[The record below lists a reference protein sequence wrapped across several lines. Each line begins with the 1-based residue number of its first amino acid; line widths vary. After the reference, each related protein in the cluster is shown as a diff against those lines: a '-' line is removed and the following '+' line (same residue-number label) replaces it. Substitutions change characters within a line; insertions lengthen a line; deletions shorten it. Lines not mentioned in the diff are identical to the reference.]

1 MPTPVGHTLAGLA
14 IWAVGDRSKP
24 LKDLLN
30 ARSLGWAGLCV
41 VASNI
46 PDADFISITSS
57 GLTFSGKFHHGISH
71 SIGFAVGLGALVW
84 VWAKIRKSEFAARA
98 AMLTTYCYTLHI
110 FMDLF
115 NIDSYPVNGTG
126 LPALW
131 PFMNRYFTVP
141 IFPGASRAEI
151 FSVYNLVTV
160 GLEVLIYGLML
171 LAALIWGVKRRRMAG
186 RS

>member
-1 MPTPVGHTLAGLA
+1 MGHTLAGLA
-14 IWAVGDRSKP
+14 VWAISERRKP

-57 GLTFSGKFHHGISH
+57 GLIFSGKFHHGITH

-98 AMLTTYCYTLHI
+98 AILTTCCYTSHI

-115 NIDSYPVNGTG
+115 NIDSYPANGIG

-131 PFMNRYFTVP
+131 PFTDTYFSLPV
-141 IFPGASRAEI
+141 FPGADRADI
-151 FSVYNLVTV
+151 VSLYNVVSV
-160 GLEVLIYGLML
+160 GLEVLIYGSVL
-171 LAALIWGVKRRRMAG
+171 LAALMWGRKRG
-186 RS
+186 NTV